1 MLDDAAC
8 GPAHVV
14 RCGGIDCPDSPVALI
29 ERFLS
34 EVGVTVEAL
43 REVGRHIGVGVER

>member
-1 MLDDAAC
+1 M
-8 GPAHVV
+8 GRSTVV
-14 RCGGIDCPDSPVALI
+14 GCGGIDCPDSPVAWI

-43 REVGRHIGVGVER
+43 REVGWQTVGNGGDR